1 MGGSINQNV
10 LANFEIENPL
20 DKMMEF
26 AYERQLVF
34 HRKEAGLP
42 FPWSDDP
49 AFTKFKF
56 CNIFRDQDKTTKWIV
71 NWVKPINN
79 PKSLFENLIYAR
91 MCNNPDVMSKTGW
104 IGTVSPDQFIAII
117 DSIGGG
123 KTPAKVNK
131 NTVWKDPYQ
140 IAGAFKNK
148 LGLPYREHVIAYH
161 LPKVSEELYQ
171 AVVSKANI
179 ENLEPLL
186 DDLAKI
192 WGYKMTMVFTHALL
206 DLSYFRPDLVNPN
219 ASYPMGDGAK
229 PILKI
234 LNNITLDEIVK
245 EWNSRYPKER
255 KLLRADAEGMLC
267 EWRKYL
273 VWTNNLAKKYRLYK
287 PQQERLI

>member
-10 LANFEIENPL
+10 LAGFEIDNPL

-26 AYERQLVF
+26 AYERQQIF
-34 HRKEAGLP
+34 NRREAGQAW
-42 FPWSDDP
+42 PWSSDP
-49 AFTKFKF
+49 TFQKYKF

-71 NWVKPINN
+71 NWVTPLSNDIEA
-79 PKSLFENLIYAR
+79 LVTNLVYAR

-104 IGTVSPDQFIAII
+104 IGAVSPEQFIAII
-117 DSIGGG
+117 DEIGGG
-123 KTPAKVNK
+123 KTASKVNK

-140 IAGAFKNK
+140 IAGAFKGK
-148 LGLPYREHVIAYH
+148 LGLPYREHVIAHH
-161 LPKVSEELYQ
+161 LPKVSADILRVIEENAGAEDLT
-171 AVVSKANI
+171 KI
-179 ENLEPLL
+179 L
-186 DDLAKI
+186 DDLAEV

-234 LNNITLDEIVK
+234 LNDITLDKIVE
-245 EWNSRYPKER
+245 EWNSRYPQER

-273 VWTNNLAKKYRLYK
+273 VWSNGLAKKYRLYRK
-287 PQQERLI
+287 DASCA